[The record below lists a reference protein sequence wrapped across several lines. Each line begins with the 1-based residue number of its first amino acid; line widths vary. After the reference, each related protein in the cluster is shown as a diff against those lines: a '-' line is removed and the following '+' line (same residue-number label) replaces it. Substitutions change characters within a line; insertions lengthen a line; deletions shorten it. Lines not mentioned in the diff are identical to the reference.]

1 LQRAAAD
8 VISVDPLSA
17 ILSPRSQPKI
27 GIPALIRLRSG
38 AHAPHELC
46 VFEIFAPGSH
56 QTVGQRRLKDSS
68 YDKFGRPRRTG
79 GNEWTLSHRFF
90 LFVYV
95 ATGLGLPPQ
104 RKRFFQRAKTPAT
117 STRRPTSL
125 SFGRLVYGVRLRSGE
140 RSFEPFL
147 FLTRYG
153 CTDPAKCVGCCISS
167 P

>member
-1 LQRAAAD
+1 MQRAAAD

-27 GIPALIRLRSG
+27 GIPALIHLRSG

-56 QTVGQRRLKDSS
+56 QAVGQRRLKDSS
-68 YDKFGRPRRTG
+68 YDKCGRPRRTG
-79 GNEWTLSHRFF
+79 GNEWMLSHRFF
-90 LFVYV
+90 FSSTSRQ
-95 ATGLGLPPQ
+95 ARLPSQ
-104 RKRFFQRAKTPAT
+104 RKRYFQRTKTPTT

-125 SFGRLVYGVRLRSGE
+125 SFGRLVYGVRLRSGV
-140 RSFEPFL
+140 RSFGPFL

>member
-1 LQRAAAD
+1 MRVSAGNELSFIHVREATWLQRAAAD

-95 ATGLGLPPQ
+95 ATGLGYP
-104 RKRFFQRAKTPAT
+104 RKEKGSSNVPKHLRQALGGPLAY
-117 STRRPTSL
+117 
-125 SFGRLVYGVRLRSGE
+125 RLV
-140 RSFEPFL
+140 
-147 FLTRYG
+147 
-153 CTDPAKCVGCCISS
+153 D
-167 P
+167 